1 MSTSWGSCSG
11 VCCGTSAV
19 TTHGPLERRLASV
32 VPEAGT
38 WPLEGLC
45 GGCSLCSGLAFGAV
59 DLGSL
64 SQPVF
69 VGLGQVSDK

>member
-1 MSTSWGSCSG
+1 MSSSWGSCSG

-19 TTHGPLERRLASV
+19 TAHGLFERRLASA

-45 GGCSLCSGLAFGAV
+45 EGCSPCSGLAFRAV
-59 DLGSL
+59 DLGI
-64 SQPVF
+64 F
-69 VGLGQVSDK
+69 VTASVCGLGAGER